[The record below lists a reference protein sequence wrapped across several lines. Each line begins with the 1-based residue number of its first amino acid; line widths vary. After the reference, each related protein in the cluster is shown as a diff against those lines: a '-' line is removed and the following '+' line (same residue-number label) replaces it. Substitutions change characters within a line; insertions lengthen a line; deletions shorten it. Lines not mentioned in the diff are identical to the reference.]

1 MSYPLVLPYD
11 QNLNATQLVNG
22 FSMMMNITLASIS
35 SALGIVGAIIGVAI
49 VVTAVLGVMCA
60 ADLSRHVP
68 VLSWLCKAIG
78 IVF

>member
-1 MSYPLVLPYD
+1 MSYPLVLPN
-11 QNLNATQLVNG
+11 QNLNATQLVDG
-22 FSMMMNITLASIS
+22 FSMMMNITLSSIS
-35 SALGIVGAIIGVAI
+35 SALGIVGAIIGV
-49 VVTAVLGVMCA
+49 VVVMTAALGVMCA

>member
-1 MSYPLVLPYD
+1 MSYPLVLPN
-11 QNLNATQLVNG
+11 QNLNATQLVDG
-22 FSMMMNITLASIS
+22 FSMMMNIVSASIS
-35 SALGIVGAIIGVAI
+35 SALGIVGAVIGAAI
-49 VVTAVLGVMCA
+49 VMTAALGVMCA